1 MESLLCAWH
10 IASPLRIRFLPHPFP
25 AQPFCAMFLL
35 TGRPRLFPVTRPK
48 IPRVGR
54 PFGTPASFFTPFSCL
69 PAPSALRRKP
79 GRSLR
84 LSLLFGIA
92 RCVSPGAFFT
102 RFAPLF
108 RRPSSF
114 FASFLQPR
122 VFPCP
127 PAPLFA
133 PTARTLF
140 PHYPIIIVVGYGAL
154 PHVHHWPLT
163 FPHCPPCAASPGR
176 AAPILAESARQKANA
191 VFCPSAN
198 QKPKAPAF
206 GFARYLVL

>member
-1 MESLLCAWH
+1 MESLLCARH
-10 IASPLRIRFLPHPFP
+10 IASPLRIRFLLHPFP
-25 AQPFCAMFLL
+25 AQPFCAMFPP
-35 TGRPRLFPVTRPK
+35 TGRLRLFPVTRPK

-92 RCVSPGAFFT
+92 RCASPGAFFT

-127 PAPLFA
+127 PAPFFVL
-133 PTARTLF
+133 TARTLS
-140 PHYPIIIVVGYGAL
+140 PHYPIIIIVGYGAL

-163 FPHCPPCAASPGR
+163 FPHRKPGSRR
-176 AAPILAESARQKANA
+176 AYPR
-191 VFCPSAN
+191 
-198 QKPKAPAF
+198 
-206 GFARYLVL
+206 